1 MMNSTN
7 TYPIHPKMTRTYVGC
22 DSHKDSHTFV
32 FLNCFHDKLGEIT
45 IGSAPSE
52 FPKFV
57 KQAKKYLQT
66 GTTFAFGFEDVS
78 AYGRAFVKYLVDR
91 GYLVKHVDASKVA
104 TARGQVLH
112 KTDSFDA
119 ECCARVLIDKFD
131 ELPNANPQDKYWVLS
146 TLVTRYNAITKMNTM
161 TKNTLHHLLAQN
173 YPHYKDFF
181 CKITTKSGLVF
192 YETYPAPHLLENVTV
207 DELGAL
213 LKSATRKSEIER
225 AKLII
230 ETVKRD
236 NVQVTE
242 YQETRDFNVQSLVR
256 QIKNNLVELK
266 GITTQIETILDDFQY
281 PLASMKGIDVMTEAR
296 FISEIGDI
304 NRFKNASSLAKYA
317 GVAPV
322 TFASGMTKLEMAN
335 ARGNRKLNGLIHQVA
350 LSAITPR
357 GKNKTVNNPIFYN
370 YYQKKLSEGKTTTQA
385 LKCVQRRLINIIYAM
400 MKHKRPYENTE
411 NGNVITQNDRLIA
424 V

>member
-1 MMNSTN
+1 MNN
-7 TYPIHPKMTRTYVGC
+7 FQFPDEIHPKMTRTYVGC

-32 FLNCFHDKLGEIT
+32 FLNCFHDKLGVIT
-45 IGSAPSE
+45 VGSAPSE
-52 FPKFV
+52 FPKFI
-57 KQAKKYLQT
+57 KQAKKYLQV

-78 AYGRAFVKYLVDR
+78 AYGRSFVKYLVDR
-91 GYLVKHVDASKVA
+91 GYLVKHVDSSKVA

-112 KTDSFDA
+112 KTDLFDA
-119 ECCARVLIDKFD
+119 ECCARVLIDRFD

-146 TLVTRYNAITKMNTM
+146 TLVTRHNAVVKMNTM

-181 CKITTKSGLVF
+181 GKITVKSGLVF
-192 YETYPAPHLLENVTV
+192 YEKYPAPHLLENVTV
-207 DELGAL
+207 EELNEM
-213 LKSATRKSEIER
+213 LKSATRRNELER
-225 AKLII
+225 AKLIL

-236 NVQVTE
+236 NVQPSE
-242 YQETRDFNVQSLVR
+242 YQEQRDYTVRSLVR
-256 QIKNNLVELK
+256 QVQNNLLELD
-266 GITTQIETILDDFQY
+266 GITAHIETILNDFQY

-296 FISEIGDI
+296 LISEIGDI
-304 NRFKNASSLAKYA
+304 NRFKNANALAKYA

-322 TFASGMTKLEMAN
+322 VFASGMTKLEMAN

-350 LSAITPR
+350 LSTITPR

-370 YYQKKLSEGKTTTQA
+370 YYQKKLSQGKTKTQA
-385 LKCVQRRLINIIYAM
+385 LKCVQRRLINIIYAI

-411 NGNVITQNDRLIA
+411 NGNVITENDRLKAI
-424 V
+424 